1 MRKITGGLFMSIDGV
16 IQAPGGPDED
26 PSGGF
31 AHGGWMAGY
40 DDDATSDFIGEHIMG
55 AEYDLLLGRRTYDIF
70 ADYWPRHVGNPV
82 GERFGRITKYVVTSN
97 PETLGWQGSQAL
109 VGDPAAAV
117 ARLCE
122 EDGPDLLIQGSGQLY
137 PALLGAGLIDRLF
150 LTIVPII
157 LGKGRRALTGGSP
170 AGLRLV
176 DHRVSGTGVI
186 MAVYERDGA
195 VRTGDF
201 TRPDG
206 E

>member
-1 MRKITGGLFMSIDGV
+1 
-16 IQAPGGPDED
+16 
-26 PSGGF
+26 
-31 AHGGWMAGY
+31 
-40 DDDATSDFIGEHIMG
+40 
-55 AEYDLLLGRRTYDIF
+55 
-70 ADYWPRHVGNPV
+70 
-82 GERFGRITKYVVTSN
+82 
-97 PETLGWQGSQAL
+97 
-109 VGDPAAAV
+109 
-117 ARLCE
+117 
-122 EDGPDLLIQGSGQLY
+122 
-137 PALLGAGLIDRLF
+137 LIDRLF

-157 LGKGRRALTGGSP
+157 LGTGRRALTGGSP

>member
-1 MRKITGGLFMSIDGV
+1 MRRIIGGLFLSIDGV
-16 IQAPGGPDED
+16 IQAPGGPEED

-40 DDDATSDFIGEHIMG
+40 DDDVTDAFIGEHIMG

-70 ADYWPRHVGNPV
+70 ADYWPRHWDNPV
-82 GERFGRITKYVVTSN
+82 GERFARITKYVVTST
-97 PETLGWQGSQAL
+97 PGTLGWEGSQAL
-109 VGDPAAAV
+109 VGDPAVAV
-117 ARLCE
+117 ARLRE
-122 EDGPDLLIQGSGQLY
+122 ADGPDLLIQGSGQLY

-157 LGKGRRALTGGSP
+157 LGTGRRALTGGAP

-201 TRPDG
+201 SRQDG
-206 E
+206 A